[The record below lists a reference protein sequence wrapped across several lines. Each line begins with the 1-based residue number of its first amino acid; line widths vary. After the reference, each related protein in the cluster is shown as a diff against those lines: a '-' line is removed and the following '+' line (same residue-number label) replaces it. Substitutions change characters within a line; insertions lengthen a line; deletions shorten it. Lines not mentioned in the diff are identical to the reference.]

1 MSTRTRHEQYRLTC
15 LQVINWGVF
24 DGYHKIPF
32 SPAGTL
38 ITGASGSGKSS
49 LLDAISLGF
58 LSHHRRNFN
67 ASGDATAAGSSAG
80 RRTVDKYVRGAWAEI
95 QDGTV
100 KRQMFLRGAG
110 RAWSAVALTYTSTS
124 GSAITGLV
132 VRWFPTAT
140 STKTESRYYLKEGD
154 HSIGELCNRWA
165 ERDFDNKVFAQDNWR
180 GGDSE
185 TLYLSRLYA
194 HTGITNSDAAQ
205 QLLGKAK
212 SLKSVGSLDQF
223 VRDFMLDEPK
233 SLAQAREALKQIDP
247 LVDAR
252 NILKAAQDQRR
263 ILGDIEAHHQQYVAE
278 SGRISVLDSVDAAT
292 ISNYVQRACAAL
304 AVPELA
310 ELGAEI
316 ARSQSTEAG
325 LVAERDRLLSHR
337 DQLVAQ
343 LTAGDRDSQPLRAQR
358 DLAAHRLAQVSEQRT
373 VYDAAV
379 SAAGYRTP
387 VSAEQFH
394 ALREDLLNG
403 RYGELTEQL
412 GAFKAGYHDAI
423 RSHGQAEARHREL
436 LAELRDTQ
444 RCRSALP
451 RTAITVREQIA
462 EAVGAAASEL
472 PYAAELFDLKPDQG
486 RWRAAVEKVLRSAG
500 MTLLVP
506 ERLYRQVL
514 GHLNATNTGSL
525 VRLRMAR
532 TGRKRATPV
541 QGSLADKLT
550 LCDDAHECAGEA
562 ADLIA
567 YFGDY
572 VCVDTADD
580 LEHHAKAVT
589 DTGLIKTSAH
599 SARKDDRY
607 PDRASAYIFVGNVDV
622 KIDALHQECEAAQHA
637 AAGAQH
643 AIAEA
648 EQRFNS
654 HQQLIQAH
662 EVLGGFADY
671 GAIDVAAAQA
681 ELAGIDADLAILQAE
696 DTDVEGLRAHA
707 EQLQAAAHSLSDQLG
722 AIRGRIAELHDR
734 HARLSVLVDQQAT
747 AHTAELDPSLTE
759 LLDEYSAAAAVTVDP
774 LDPAPLRSA
783 LDRRVA
789 REREHLSASR
799 NQARAALMAIVTNFD
814 AQFRESIP
822 NNSSVFEDKIVDYVA
837 LCRSIEHRALP
848 EAHDRMLKL
857 ITTQVPEAI
866 GHLRFLAD
874 NEQAAITRQVDK
886 VNKGL
891 GAVEFNRGTRL
902 TLHAE
907 RKRVEAVDEFHRYV
921 TAIYDRAPEV
931 AAGNPDAIL
940 AQYTDILQLRQKLG
954 SAQPEDRDWAR
965 DALDVRKRFVFYCV
979 EQNDAGEI
987 LRTHSNSGASS
998 GGEQEKLMAFCLAG
1012 ALSFNLAKASS
1023 DDLRPVFAQLMLD
1036 EAFSKSDPQFAQQA
1050 LAAFQRFG
1058 FQLVIVSTLQNANTI
1073 EPYVDNVIMVSK
1085 GTDAASGAP
1094 KASAGV
1100 LTLTELKT
1108 AAQTQRKSPPRRRAA
1123 AS

>member
-1 MSTRTRHEQYRLTC
+1 MSGRHKHEQYRLTC

-24 DGYHKIPF
+24 DGYHRIPF

-100 KRQMFLRGAG
+100 KRQMFLRGSG

-154 HSIGELCNRWA
+154 HSVGQLCNHWA
-165 ERDFDNKVFAQDNWR
+165 ERDFDNKVFAQDGWR

-263 ILGDIEAHHQQYVAE
+263 ILGDIEALHQQYQSE
-278 SGRISVLDSVDAAT
+278 SGRIGVLDSVDAAT
-292 ISNYVQRACAAL
+292 IGTYVERVCAAL

-310 ELGAEI
+310 HLDAEI
-316 ARSQSTEAG
+316 ASCQSSEAE

-343 LTAGDRDSQPLRAQR
+343 LTAGDRDIQPLRAQR
-358 DLAAHRLAQVSEQRT
+358 DIADHRLAQINEQHR
-373 VYDAAV
+373 VYAAAV
-379 SAAGYRTP
+379 SNAGYSLPATAEEF
-387 VSAEQFH
+387 VSLRAE
-394 ALREDLLNG
+394 LLDG
-403 RYGELTEQL
+403 RLGELADQL
-412 GAFKAGYHDAI
+412 DVFKADYHNAI
-423 RSHGQAEARHREL
+423 RAHGQAEARHREL
-436 LAELRDTQ
+436 LADLRDTE
-444 RCRSALP
+444 RYRSALP
-451 RTAITVREQIA
+451 RTAIAVREQIA
-462 EAVGAAASEL
+462 EAVGAATSEL
-472 PYAAELFDLKPDQG
+472 PYAAELFDLKPDEG
-486 RWRAAVEKVLRSAG
+486 RWRVAVEKVLHSAG

-514 GHLNATNTGSL
+514 QHLNATNTGSL

-532 TGRKRATPV
+532 PGRAPADVPR
-541 QGSLADKLT
+541 GSLADKLT
-550 LCDDAHECAGEA
+550 LCDSTHECAGEA
-562 ADLIA
+562 SDLIT
-567 YFGDY
+567 YFGDH
-572 VCVDTADD
+572 VCVDTAQD
-580 LEHHAKAVT
+580 LERHQRAVT
-589 DTGLIKTSAH
+589 ETGLIKTSAH

-607 PDRASAYIFVGNVDV
+607 PNRASAYIFVGNVDV
-622 KIDALHQECEAAQHA
+622 KIDALHQECEAAQYA
-637 AAGAQH
+637 TATAQQ
-643 AIAEA
+643 AIADA
-648 EQRFNS
+648 EHRFNT
-654 HQQLIQAH
+654 HQQLIRTHA
-662 EVLGGFADY
+662 VICGFGEYD
-671 GAIDVAAAQA
+671 AIDTASALA
-681 ELAGIDADLAILQAE
+681 ELARIDADLALVQAR
-696 DTDVEGLRAHA
+696 DTDSKGLHTRAD
-707 EQLQAAAHSLSDQLG
+707 ELQTAAHTLSDQLG
-722 AIRGRIAELHDR
+722 AIRGRIGELHER
-734 HARLSVLVDQQAT
+734 HARLRELVDQSAR
-747 AHTAELDPSLTE
+747 TAELDTSTIE
-759 LLDEYSAAAAVTVDP
+759 LLDEYSAAAAVSVDP
-774 LDPAPLRSA
+774 LDPAPLRTA

-789 REREHLSASR
+789 REREHLCASR

-814 AQFRESIP
+814 AQFREAIP
-822 NNSSVFEDKIVDYVA
+822 NNSSVFDEKIVDYVA
-837 LCRSIEHRALP
+837 LCRSIEQRALP

-857 ITTQVPEAI
+857 ITTQVPDAI

-874 NEQAAITRQVDK
+874 NEQSAITRQVDK

-907 RKRVEAVDEFHRYV
+907 RKRVEAVEEFHRYV

-931 AAGNPDAIL
+931 AAGNPEAIL
-940 AQYTDILQLRQKLG
+940 AQYTDILELRQKLG
-954 SAQPEDRDWAR
+954 STQPEDRDWAR

-979 EQNDAGEI
+979 EQNNDGEI

-1050 LAAFQRFG
+1050 LAAFQQFG

-1108 AAQTQRKSPPRRRAA
+1108 AAQRPQPKTATRRRAA